1 MKAYKKR
8 TEILHPPIL
17 SSEAPKMMVLCPQPQ
32 SRSTLTW
39 SEIIGRLHFYKRKHS
54 FPFLNIFCS
63 QAPSILKS
71 WLRII
76 GIPTIILS
84 NTIFSCNHLEFILIP
99 FTAVQDVRK
108 QIVIALLWFP
118 WTLRSQSLRVYR
130 FSSAGLCNFTI
141 GQSVEWGMKP
151 P

>member
-1 MKAYKKR
+1 MKVYKER
-8 TEILHPPIL
+8 TEILYPPIL

-32 SRSTLTW
+32 SRSTLSW
-39 SEIIGRLHFYKRKHS
+39 SEIIDRLHFYKRKHS

-76 GIPTIILS
+76 GIPAIILN
-84 NTIFSCNHLEFILIP
+84 NTIFSCNHLEFILISLHSCSGY
-99 FTAVQDVRK
+99 RK

-118 WTLRSQSLRVYR
+118 WILRSQSSRVYR
-130 FSSAGLCNFTI
+130 FSL
-141 GQSVEWGMKP
+141 
-151 P
+151 